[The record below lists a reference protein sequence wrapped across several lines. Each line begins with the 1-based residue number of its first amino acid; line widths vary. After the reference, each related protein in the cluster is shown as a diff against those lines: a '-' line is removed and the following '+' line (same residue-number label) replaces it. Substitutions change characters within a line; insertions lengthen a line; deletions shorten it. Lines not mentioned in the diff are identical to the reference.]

1 MLKKSISLLFAIC
14 MLFSLSACGAT
25 ETSSNTTS
33 TPSEFQTDNVKDN
46 SSITSSTTVS
56 SSSSSSQ
63 GLETYKLPTPDELIE
78 SFETLFTIS
87 DIRREDDSVGF
98 KTSKGELIIGNVNGS
113 GEISKFWVSAS
124 GNDAN
129 TLLTTPH
136 HYYPVCHYLSIITGE
151 TVKDGDL
158 LDIILSVEPERKS
171 TDYSV
176 TTTWSVKKNGIEY
189 QLSVSEFSSNYIQT
203 CSIDITVE
211 IY

>member
-1 MLKKSISLLFAIC
+1 MKKVLSIVLVCLIC
-14 MLFSLSACGAT
+14 ISLSACGAT

-63 GLETYKLPTPDELIE
+63 GLATYKLPTPDELIE

-151 TVKDGDL
+151 NVKDGDL
-158 LDIILSVEPERKS
+158 LDIILSVEPKRKS

-203 CSIDITVE
+203 CSIDITVK